1 MENQNLIKEFFTLK
15 IVYISNSIIPSR
27 AANSIHVMK
36 MCQAYANNGHEVVL
50 IAPDLNKKYEKD
62 ISNIYNFY
70 NVKNNFR
77 IVKLF
82 APDIKGRT
90 LFYCLSILKYLVFN
104 KVDLVYGRYI
114 LGCYISTLLGIKTV
128 FESHSPVFEENE
140 LSRWFFNKII
150 KSKNLKKFIV
160 ISEALKEKYLEKGY
174 LDKDKIYV
182 AHDGADEVVDFDS
195 KIELFGKNKI
205 NVAYIGHLYKGK
217 GMEVIE
223 KLSLVSKSVGFHIVG
238 GTNEDIK
245 YWKEKIKSH
254 NVYFYG
260 FMNQNEIKKYVN
272 SADICLLPN
281 QKIVL
286 THGNESKINISEYT
300 SPLKMFEYMA
310 AKKAIISSDL
320 PVLREILN
328 ENNSVLVDCNDIE
341 EWEKGIRKLEDL
353 AFRKKISQK
362 AYEDFMTKYSWN
374 IRAKNIISAIG
385 K

>member
-50 IAPDLNKKYEKD
+50 IAPDFNEKYEED
-62 ISNIYNFY
+62 ISDIYSFY
-70 NVKNNFR
+70 NVKNNFK

-82 APDIKGRT
+82 APNIKGRT
-90 LFYCLSILKYLVFN
+90 LFYCLSILIYLIFN
-104 KVDLVYGRYI
+104 KIDLVYGRYI
-114 LGCYISTLLGIKTV
+114 LGCYIATLLGMKTV
-128 FESHSPVFEENE
+128 YESHSPCFEENK
-140 LSRWFFNKII
+140 LSKWVFNKII
-150 KSKNLKKFIV
+150 KNKNLKKFIV
-160 ISEALKEKYLEKGY
+160 ISEALKEKYLERGY
-174 LDKDKIYV
+174 LDKNKIYV
-182 AHDGADEVVDFDS
+182 AHDGADEAIDFDT
-195 KIELFGKNKI
+195 KIKLLGKYEI
-205 NVAYIGHLYKGK
+205 NVGYIGHLYKGK

-223 KLSLVSKSVGFHIVG
+223 KLSLVSKDIGFHIVG
-238 GTNEDIK
+238 GTNEDIE
-245 YWKEKIKSH
+245 YWKEKIKND

-260 FMNQNEIKKYVN
+260 FVNQNEIKKYVN
-272 SADICLLPN
+272 SVDICLLPN

-286 THGNESKINISEYT
+286 THGDEGKINISEYT

-320 PVLREILN
+320 PVLREVLN
-328 ENNSVLVDCNDIE
+328 EKNSILVDSNYIE
-341 EWEKGIRKLEDL
+341 EWQNAIRKLKDS

-374 IRAKNIISAIG
+374 IRAKNIISAIY

>member
-1 MENQNLIKEFFTLK
+1 
-15 IVYISNSIIPSR
+15 
-27 AANSIHVMK
+27 
-36 MCQAYANNGHEVVL
+36 
-50 IAPDLNKKYEKD
+50 
-62 ISNIYNFY
+62 
-70 NVKNNFR
+70 
-77 IVKLF
+77 
-82 APDIKGRT
+82 
-90 LFYCLSILKYLVFN
+90 
-104 KVDLVYGRYI
+104 
-114 LGCYISTLLGIKTV
+114 
-128 FESHSPVFEENE
+128 
-140 LSRWFFNKII
+140 
-150 KSKNLKKFIV
+150 
-160 ISEALKEKYLEKGY
+160 
-174 LDKDKIYV
+174 
-182 AHDGADEVVDFDS
+182 
-195 KIELFGKNKI
+195 
-205 NVAYIGHLYKGK
+205 
-217 GMEVIE
+217 MEVIE